1 MNRPGTG
8 DNQGKHGANRGR
20 LDHRAE
26 GLIVVDVG
34 PLGEVAKD
42 LTSLVSVQRAIG
54 VELLLENLFAGDNV
68 GANGARD
75 KISGVVGDHDSKFF
89 FHGTMPVRVEEG
101 GTYEGGHR

>member
-1 MNRPGTG
+1 MNRPGAG
-8 DNQGKHGANRGR
+8 DNSGKHGANHGR

-34 PLGEVAKD
+34 PLGEVTKD
-42 LTSLVSVQRAIG
+42 LTSLVSVQRAVG

-89 FHGTMPVRVEEG
+89 FHGMMLVRVDEG
-101 GTYEGGHR
+101 GTDEGGHR